1 MKLKSG
7 ILLLVIMVLVGFFA
21 FLALNGMPL
30 WNAMEIAPLTQEINL
45 GLDLQGGLYVVY
57 EAQTDPDNPDLETQI
72 SKAKGVIRERLD
84 RKGQNEATISQ
95 QGADRIVVEI
105 PGVEDP
111 AGLADFLAEPAVLT
125 FTDPEGNIVLTGQD
139 VKSAKPSYAEGQ
151 QPVVNFELYPEGAD
165 KFADATR
172 QYVGQRISIELDGA
186 AISQPIV
193 KNAIVGGR
201 GIIENIGSIEDA
213 KDLAIKIESGA
224 LPVELKQLE
233 TRTIGAT
240 LGANALDTGIVA
252 GIVGI
257 IAVLL
262 FMLLFYRLPGLVA
275 DISLVA
281 YLIIVLYILVAG
293 NITLTLPGVAGII
306 LTVGMAVDANVIIFE
321 RMKEER
327 RTGKTLRAAV
337 DAGFHKAFR
346 AIIDANITT
355 LIAAVVLLALG
366 TGPIQGFAKTLMIGI
381 LVSMFS
387 AIVLT
392 RWLLRMLINIRIKQD
407 WLYMGRLSR
416 DEGAQQ

>member
-1 MKLKSG
+1 MKTRSG
-7 ILLLVIMVLVGFFA
+7 ILLLVIMVLVIFFGYV
-21 FLALNGMPL
+21 ALNGLPL
-30 WNAMEIAPLTQEINL
+30 WNAMEVAPLTQEINL

-57 EAQTDPDNPDLETQI
+57 EAQVDPDSPDIDTQM
-72 SKAKGVIRERLD
+72 SKAKSVIRERLD

-111 AGLADFLAEPAVLT
+111 AGLADFLAEPAELT
-125 FTDPEGNIVLTGQD
+125 FVDPEGNIVITGQD
-139 VKSAKPSYAEGQ
+139 VKSASPGYIEGQ
-151 QPVVNFELYPEGAD
+151 KPVVNFELYPEGTE
-165 KFADATR
+165 KFAEATKK
-172 QYVGQRISIELDGA
+172 YVGQIISVRLDGDS
-186 AISQPIV
+186 ISDPRVESPIV
-193 KNAIVGGR
+193 AGKGY
-201 GIIENIGSIEDA
+201 IEGSATIEEA

-224 LPVELKQLE
+224 LPVALTQME

-240 LGANALDTGIVA
+240 LGANSLDTGITA
-252 GIVGI
+252 GIIGI
-257 IAVLL
+257 IAILL

-275 DISLVA
+275 DISLAA
-281 YLIIVLYILVAG
+281 YLLIVLYILVAG
-293 NITLTLPGVAGII
+293 HVTLTLPGVAGII

-321 RMKEER
+321 RIKEER
-327 RTGKTLRAAV
+327 RTGKTLRSAV

-355 LIAAVVLLALG
+355 LIAAVVLLIFG

-392 RWLLRMLINIRIKQD
+392 RWLLRLLINLRINKD
-407 WLYMGRLSR
+407 WLYMTRLR
-416 DEGAQQ
+416 DGGTQQ

>member
-1 MKLKSG
+1 MRTRSG
-7 ILLLVIMVLVGFFA
+7 ILLLVIMVLVIFFGYV
-21 FLALNGMPL
+21 ALQGLPL
-30 WNAMEIAPLTQEINL
+30 WNAMEVAPLTQEINL

-57 EAQTDPDNPDLETQI
+57 EAQVDPNSPDIDTQM
-72 SKAKGVIRERLD
+72 SKAKSVIRERLD

-111 AGLADFLAEPAVLT
+111 AGLADFLAEPAELT
-125 FTDPEGNIVLTGQD
+125 FVDPEGNIVITGQD
-139 VKSAKPSYAEGQ
+139 VKSASPGYIEGQ
-151 QPVVNFELYPEGAD
+151 KPVVNFELYPDGTE
-165 KFADATR
+165 KFAEATKK
-172 QYVGQRISIELDGA
+172 YVGQIISVKLDGA
-186 AISQPIV
+186 SISDPRVESPIV
-193 KNAIVGGR
+193 AGKGY
-201 GIIENIGSIEDA
+201 IEGSATIEEA

-240 LGANALDTGIVA
+240 LGANSLDTGITA
-252 GIVGI
+252 GIIGI
-257 IAVLL
+257 IAILL

-275 DISLVA
+275 DISLAA
-281 YLIIVLYILVAG
+281 YLLIVLYILVAG

-321 RMKEER
+321 RIKEER
-327 RTGKTLRAAV
+327 RTGKTLRSAV

-355 LIAAVVLLALG
+355 LIAAVVLLVFG
-366 TGPIQGFAKTLMIGI
+366 TGPIQGFAKTLMVGI

-392 RWLLRMLINIRIKQD
+392 RWLLRLLINLRINKD
-407 WLYMGRLSR
+407 WLYMTRLR
-416 DEGAQQ
+416 DGGAE

>member
-1 MKLKSG
+1 MKTRSG
-7 ILLLVIMVLVGFFA
+7 ILLLVIMVLVIFFGYV
-21 FLALNGMPL
+21 ALNGLPL
-30 WNAMEIAPLTQEINL
+30 WNAMEVAPLTQEINL

-57 EAQTDPDNPDLETQI
+57 EAQVDPDSPDIDTQM
-72 SKAKGVIRERLD
+72 SKAKSVIRERLD

-111 AGLADFLAEPAVLT
+111 AGLADFLAEPAELT
-125 FTDPEGNIVLTGQD
+125 FVDPEGNIVITGQD
-139 VKSAKPSYAEGQ
+139 VKSASPGYIEGQ
-151 QPVVNFELYPEGAD
+151 KPVVNFELYPDGTE
-165 KFADATR
+165 KFAEATKK
-172 QYVGQRISIELDGA
+172 YVGQIISVRLDGDS
-186 AISQPIV
+186 ISDPRVESPIV
-193 KNAIVGGR
+193 AGKGY
-201 GIIENIGSIEDA
+201 IEGSATIEEA

-224 LPVELKQLE
+224 LPVALTQME

-240 LGANALDTGIVA
+240 LGANSLDTGITA
-252 GIVGI
+252 GIIGI
-257 IAVLL
+257 IAILL

-275 DISLVA
+275 DISLAA
-281 YLIIVLYILVAG
+281 YLLIVLYILVAG
-293 NITLTLPGVAGII
+293 HVTLTLPGVAGII

-321 RMKEER
+321 RIKEER
-327 RTGKTLRAAV
+327 RTGKTLRSAV

-355 LIAAVVLLALG
+355 LIAAVVLLIFG

-392 RWLLRMLINIRIKQD
+392 RWLLRLLINLRINKD
-407 WLYMGRLSR
+407 WLYMTRLR
-416 DEGAQQ
+416 DGGTQQ

>member
-1 MKLKSG
+1 MKWKNG
-7 ILLLVIMVLVGFFA
+7 VLLLVIMVLVTFFA
-21 FLALNGMPL
+21 YIAMNGLPL
-30 WNAMEIAPLTQEINL
+30 WNAMEVAPLTQEVSL

-57 EAQTDPDNPDLETQI
+57 EAQVDPDNPDMDTQI

-105 PGVEDP
+105 PGVADP
-111 AGLADFLAEPAVLT
+111 TGLADFLAEPAELT
-125 FTDPEGNIVLTGQD
+125 FVDPEGNTILTGQD
-139 VKSAKPSYAEGQ
+139 VKSASPGYIEGQ
-151 QPVVNFELYPEGAD
+151 KPVVNFELTPEGTE
-165 KFADATR
+165 KFAEATTK
-172 QYVGQRISIELDGA
+172 YVGQIISINLDGNP
-186 AISQPIV
+186 ISEPRV
-193 KNAIVGGR
+193 NSAIVAGKGYIEGMGG
-201 GIIENIGSIEDA
+201 IDEA

-240 LGANALDTGIVA
+240 LGANALDTGITA
-252 GIVGI
+252 GIIGI
-257 IAVLL
+257 LAILL
-262 FMLLFYRLPGLVA
+262 FMILFYRLPGLVA
-275 DISLVA
+275 DIALIA
-281 YLIIVLYILVAG
+281 YLLIVMYVIVLA

-321 RMKEER
+321 RVKEER
-327 RTGKTLRAAV
+327 RTGKTLRASL

-355 LIAAVVLLALG
+355 LIAGIVLLIFG
-366 TGPIQGFAKTLMIGI
+366 TGPIQGFAKTLIVGI

-392 RWLLRMLINIRIKQD
+392 RWMLRMVINLRLNKD
-407 WLYMGRLSR
+407 WLYMGRLKS
-416 DEGAQQ
+416 DEEVQK